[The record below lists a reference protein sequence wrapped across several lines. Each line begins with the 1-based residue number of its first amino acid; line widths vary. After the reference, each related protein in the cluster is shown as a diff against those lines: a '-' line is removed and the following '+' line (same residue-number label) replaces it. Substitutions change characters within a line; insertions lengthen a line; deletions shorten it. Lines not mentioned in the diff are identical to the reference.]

1 MALKDRIIG
10 NNGSPV
16 SDKTSPRSLNK
27 SLSINS
33 NDIYT
38 IIWYLRTRKADDKSS
53 ELLHQISGTSTSYT
67 ADISPIFREEM
78 KKFII
83 DLRKEVKILDI
94 KDGCINIKFDVN
106 DENFNIKQMSS
117 CIKVFFED
125 LLAFLGK
132 KVSYDNIFII

>member
-10 NNGSPV
+10 NNGNPV

-53 ELLHQISGTSTSYT
+53 ELLLQISGASTSYIN
-67 ADISPIFREEM
+67 ISPIFKEEM
-78 KKFII
+78 KKFIME
-83 DLRKEVKILDI
+83 LREKVKLLDV
-94 KDGCINIKFDVN
+94 KDGCIDIKFEN
-106 DENFNIKQMSS
+106 NSENFNVKQMSS
-117 CIKVFFED
+117 CIKFFFKDVFTF
-125 LLAFLGK
+125 FGK
-132 KVSYDNIFII
+132 DVQYDNIFIM